1 MARILYAARRKSTA
15 QTRKRGPGEGF
26 CERCGRARRAERQA
40 WIPRPGLLYRAWHAG
55 PAASVYLTPFP
66 SEPPSHRAC
75 SCPHEPMIQLQNVS
89 KSYDGGKTYAVR
101 EIDLEVAEG
110 ELLALLGTSGCGK
123 TTTLKMLNRLVEPTA
138 GTIRIDGRDTAGVD
152 PVELRRSIGYVFQ
165 GIGLFP
171 HLSIAANVAAVPRLL
186 GWSQSDIDKRV
197 DELLDLVGLPASKY
211 ARRMPH
217 ELSGGQ
223 RQRVGVARALAARPQ
238 VMLMDEPF
246 GALDPVTRDSM
257 QKELT
262 ELRKRLGITIVLV
275 THDMTEALLLADRIA
290 VMSGGKIERLGTP
303 SELLRNPGSDIVES
317 FVQTPLNQANLIE
330 ELAGRRVEP
339 KGEPSAEQGGAA

>member
-1 MARILYAARRKSTA
+1 
-15 QTRKRGPGEGF
+15 
-26 CERCGRARRAERQA
+26 
-40 WIPRPGLLYRAWHAG
+40 
-55 PAASVYLTPFP
+55 
-66 SEPPSHRAC
+66 
-75 SCPHEPMIQLQNVS
+75 MIQLQNVS